1 MTHAKNWFPVKSI
14 TMLIEPLILWKA
26 SEVHFS
32 GSIGVQGLDC
42 HGPASFVLEAGP
54 FSGSHNGLLVVSSSG
69 KDEMVLSDRN
79 KTLLLPMVMPNTRC

>member
-1 MTHAKNWFPVKSI
+1 M
-14 TMLIEPLILWKA
+14 
-26 SEVHFS
+26 
-32 GSIGVQGLDC
+32 
-42 HGPASFVLEAGP
+42 GPHLFVLEAGP